1 MNKDST
7 PPVSLKIRLWLIL
20 EGSAESG
27 KIGRICNLFLAFL
40 ILVNVLCAIISTV
53 DGVFARFSR
62 FLSGFELFSIFIFS
76 VEYILRLWA
85 CTASARYKRPFLGRL
100 RYVFTP
106 VAIIDLVAIL
116 PFFLPFVQGDLRT
129 FRLLRLLRLLWFAK
143 LGRYSTAVKELS
155 TVFRSRK
162 EELLLAF
169 GLTVMLLLASSS
181 ILYFI
186 ENGTQPDKFSSI
198 PATMWW
204 AVSTLTTVGYGDIYP
219 VTPFGKFFAG
229 ITAFLGVGLFAL
241 PTAILGS
248 AFLEIAQKKRT
259 RICPHCGKEL

>member
-7 PPVSLKIRLWLIL
+7 LPTSMRARLWLIL

-27 KIGRICNLFLAFL
+27 KIGRICNFSLSLL
-40 ILVNVLCAIISTV
+40 ILVNVLCAIIGTV
-53 DGVFARFSR
+53 DGIFTRFSK
-62 FLSGFELFSIFIFS
+62 FLSAFELFSIFIFS
-76 VEYILRLWA
+76 TEYILRLWA
-85 CTASARYKRPFLGRL
+85 CTASARYKNPIGGRI
-100 RYVFTP
+100 RYILTP
-106 VAIIDLVAIL
+106 VAIIDLIAIL

-129 FRLLRLLRLLWFAK
+129 LRLLRLLRLLWFAK
-143 LGRYSTAVKELS
+143 LGRYSAAIKELS

-169 GLTVMLLLASSS
+169 GLTVTLLLASSS

-186 ENGTQPDKFSSI
+186 ENGAQPDKFSSI

-219 VTPFGKFFAG
+219 VTPLGKIFAG
-229 ITAFLGVGLFAL
+229 MTAFLGVGLFAL

-248 AFLEIAQKKRT
+248 AFLEIAQKKRS